1 MSAVAPQDQVPKV
14 PTIEEIAAQMP
25 AGGLTLR
32 EMRLMWPAAG
42 LTLGE
47 MMKSGEARGLVKCNS
62 LNSRWQPVKT
72 LKQIADKVAAQKVA
86 AKVCQHPNCGVAFD
100 GTSLSKY
107 CADHRGQRWDNW
119 RHAHKT
125 GPRVAPAAKPA
136 MQPAAKSVAAAPGP
150 VAATIARLE
159 LPARAG
165 IRAYTDTVDGELV
178 VRIETTDDG
187 AVELV
192 GPQCAALHAWLSA
205 VIANG

>member
-1 MSAVAPQDQVPKV
+1 MTALAPQDQVPRV
-14 PTIEEIAAQMP
+14 PTIEEMVSRMP

-32 EMRLMWPAAG
+32 EMRAMWPAAG

-72 LKQIADKVAAQKVA
+72 LKQIADQVAAQN
-86 AKVCQHPNCGVAFD
+86 AKAPPKTCQHPNCGVAYD
-100 GTSLSKY
+100 GSSVSKY

-125 GPRVAPAAKPA
+125 KPAAPKVPQAPPA
-136 MQPAAKSVAAAPGP
+136 VP
-150 VAATIARLE
+150 RLE

-165 IRAYTDTVDGELV
+165 VRAYTDVVDGELV

-192 GPQCAALHAWLSA
+192 GPQIPALQEWLTNA
-205 VIANG
+205 IAKSWIPGKISG

>member
-1 MSAVAPQDQVPKV
+1 MTALAPQDQVPRV
-14 PTIEEIAAQMP
+14 PTIEEMVSRMP

-32 EMRLMWPAAG
+32 EMRAMWPAAG

-72 LKQIADKVAAQKVA
+72 LKQIADQVAAQN
-86 AKVCQHPNCGVAFD
+86 AKAPAKTCQHPNCGVAYD
-100 GTSLSKY
+100 GSSVSKY
-107 CADHRGQRWDNW
+107 CADHRGNKWDQW
-119 RHAHKT
+119 RHAQKAHAT
-125 GPRVAPAAKPA
+125 APKKPEPAHAVSAAVP
-136 MQPAAKSVAAAPGP
+136 
-150 VAATIARLE
+150 RLE

-165 IRAYTDTVDGELV
+165 VRAYTDVVDGELV

-192 GPQCAALHAWLSA
+192 GPQVAALHAWLADALAKSW
-205 VIANG
+205 VPGKLRG